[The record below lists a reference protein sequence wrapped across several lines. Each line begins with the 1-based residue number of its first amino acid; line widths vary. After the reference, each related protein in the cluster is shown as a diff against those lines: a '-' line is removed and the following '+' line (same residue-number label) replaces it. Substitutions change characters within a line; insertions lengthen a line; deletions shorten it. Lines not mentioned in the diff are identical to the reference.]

1 MEKTVHFV
9 HKGTDPGPCTC
20 ISCGK
25 DDITYRYIH
34 LVQKQQSAAIFYS
47 FVKVLP
53 FIQRLSLYI

>member
-9 HKGTDPGPCTC
+9 HKGTDPGPC

-53 FIQRLSLYI
+53 FIQRL